1 MNQITKLMASV
12 TVLIAANAL
21 ILVAYNGIT
30 VYHSGTVAEYLLS
43 PDYWL
48 RVWLEG
54 PLSLTSMIWGGTHY
68 LLESSDAGI

>member
-30 VYHSGTVAEYLLS
+30 VYHSGTVAEYLWS
-43 PDYWL
+43 SDH
-48 RVWLEG
+48 WLEVCLEE
-54 PLSLTSMIWGGTHY
+54 PLVLKVDDLGRDP
-68 LLESSDAGI
+68 LFAGII